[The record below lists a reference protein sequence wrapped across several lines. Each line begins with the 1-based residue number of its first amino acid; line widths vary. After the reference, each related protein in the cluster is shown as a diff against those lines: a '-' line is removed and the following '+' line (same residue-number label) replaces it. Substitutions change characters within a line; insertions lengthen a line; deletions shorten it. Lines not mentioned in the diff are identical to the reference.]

1 MTTVKRARPT
11 AMLQGKAAQ
20 FLSLRAEEAAISKRK
35 KVLNTYLSEQI
46 EKYGDEDEI
55 NGHFNMVLPEPVLAG
70 GKEYTILQRQKRVG
84 MLFDEQVA
92 EEILREHEIYDEATV
107 TTVSLDQDK
116 VYALHQMGKISDE
129 EMDSILVPKVTWALV
144 PLVEL

>member
-92 EEILREHEIYDEATV
+92 EDILREHEIYDEATV

>member
-20 FLSLRAEEAAISKRK
+20 FLALRAEESAIKKRK
-35 KVLNTYLSEQI
+35 GVLNKYLSEQI

-55 NGHFNMVLPEPVLAG
+55 NGHFNMVLPEPVIAG

-84 MLFDEQVA
+84 ILFDEEIA
-92 EEILREHEIYDEATV
+92 ERILREHEIYDEATV
-107 TTVSLDQDK
+107 TTVTLDQDK

-129 EMDSILVPKVTWALV
+129 EMDEILVPNVTWALV

>member
-20 FLSLRAEEAAISKRK
+20 FLSLRAEESAIKKRK
-35 KVLNTYLSEQI
+35 DVLNKYLSEQI

-55 NGHFNMVLPEPVLAG
+55 NGHYNMVLPEPVIAG

-84 MLFDEQVA
+84 MLFDEDKA
-92 EEILREHEIYDEATV
+92 EEILREHDIYDEAT
-107 TTVSLDQDK
+107 TTVVSLDQDK

>member
-20 FLSLRAEEAAISKRK
+20 FLALRAEATAIEKRK
-35 KVLNTYLSEQI
+35 KVLNTYLAEQV

-55 NGHFNMVLPEPVLAG
+55 NGHFNMVLPEPILAG
-70 GKEYTILQRQKRVG
+70 GKEYTILQRQKRTS
-84 MLFDEQVA
+84 MLFDEDKA
-92 EEILREHEIYDEATV
+92 EEILREHDIYDEAT
-107 TTVSLDQDK
+107 TTVVTLDQDK
-116 VYALHQMGKISDE
+116 VYALHQMGRISDE

-144 PLVEL
+144 PLVDL